1 MKKSL
6 KIVFW
11 ISALSVILFIQ
22 SFSCTYA
29 KNTPSRTLYVLA
41 ARFDTVLDGIPLETL
56 VDFWQ
61 SEKPSAPEPNF
72 ISGII
77 LTGSSK
83 RPVFES
89 LGQSANRQIS
99 YVNDTEQAIHQAIID
114 RSWIILPFDQLDPRL
129 KVLAIDGKNPLDKG
143 FIVSG
148 WPLITQNGSELG
160 DFANWEAVP
169 IQNRDESKMTTLM
182 LTGVTAMVRGTAS
195 YMDALGPEYP
205 ATNIFP
211 ELRNADILH
220 INNEVPFAPVCQQ
233 TEEDYAVLRFCSKK
247 RALDLLTFIG
257 TDIVE
262 LDGDHFQDYGDEAM
276 YYTLDL
282 YKEAGIPYYGGG
294 INIEEA
300 AQPLLITHNGNQ
312 FAFIG
317 CNAKEIGYSSASAT
331 RPGAI
336 HCDFPKIVE
345 QIKTLKSQGYLPV
358 VTLQHIEYYN
368 LYPNQQIYD
377 DFQILADAGAVIVS
391 GSQSHI
397 PMAFDISKD
406 SFLHYGLGNLFFDQA
421 FFLPETSEATID
433 RHVFYDGKHLS
444 TQLLTIKFTN
454 LALNRFMTPEERGQL
469 LERIFSESG
478 IDGQ

>member
-1 MKKSL
+1 MKKAF
-6 KIVFW
+6 KNVFW
-11 ISALSVILFIQ
+11 TAALLAILFSQ
-22 SFSCTYA
+22 SISCAYSE
-29 KNTPSRTLYVLA
+29 NTPSRTIYALA
-41 ARFDTVLDGIPLETL
+41 ARFDTVPDGIPMETL
-56 VDFWQ
+56 VNIWQ
-61 SEKPSAPEPNF
+61 SENSASTTQKV
-72 ISGII
+72 ISGIVV
-77 LTGSSK
+77 TGPSEE
-83 RPVFES
+83 PAFEM
-89 LGQSANRQIS
+89 LGKPANRQIS
-99 YVNDTEQAIHQAIID
+99 FVRDTQQAIQQAIVD
-114 RSWIILPFDQLDPRL
+114 RLWIILPFDQLDPRL

-143 FIVSG
+143 FESDG
-148 WPLITQNGSELG
+148 WPLITHNGSELG
-160 DFANWEAVP
+160 DFPSWEAVP
-169 IQNRDESKMTTLM
+169 IQNRDESKMTALM

-205 ATNIFP
+205 ATNIFL

-220 INNEVPFAPVCQQ
+220 VNNEVPFAPVCQQ
-233 TEEDYAVLRFCSKK
+233 TEEDYAVLRFCTKK

-294 INIEEA
+294 INSEEA
-300 AQPLLITHNGNQ
+300 AQPLLMTHNGNQ

-317 CNAKEIGYSSASAT
+317 CNAKEIGYSSASET

-336 HCDFPKIVE
+336 HCDFPKIVK

-368 LYPNQQIYD
+368 LYPNQQMYD
-377 DFQILADAGAVIVS
+377 DFRLLADAGAVIIS

-406 SFLHYGLGNLFFDQA
+406 AFLHYGLGNLFFDQA

-433 RHVFYDGKHLS
+433 RHIFYDGKHLN

-454 LALNRFMTPEERGQL
+454 LALNRFMTPEERAQL

-478 IDGQ
+478 IDDQ